1 MSDANLSPHRVEPTR
16 LPAGR
21 VWLLLCISV
30 ALWPRASEAQV
41 RAPIPELTSERVY
54 VIGVDDEYRSLRDEI
69 AHLERASP
77 QTYYVV
83 ILRSAGPGP
92 RATHDYREALV
103 ERWEDQARQ
112 KRLKFD
118 RRRSVIIVVDIENR
132 KIFVWGGE
140 ELRERYGFRDP
151 YIERDLLSH
160 YFYPYAQAG
169 DYAQGLSV
177 LVAQIDRWIA
187 ARDKDLVRQDDAQR
201 IDAGTSEVP
210 DLAKRLPDLRRQADQ
225 KAKAVAALEQA
236 TAAELDRARRSG
248 APLGDILEDWERAR
262 KQAAAARADAGTD
275 DRKALDALT
284 SAEAIMTRVRDE
296 ARVRLDRHRLYT
308 RTVPLALLGA
318 LGLGGLAALG
328 LLYYRKRHLQGIVAE
343 QFQAFRDKAVAL
355 MDQLD
360 ALRQRHKT
368 LPATDPDFT
377 APLSGATLAL
387 YNEVEAD
394 LNRLW
399 DRWLKAMEVWDQAQK
414 LLRAD
419 SGLAI
424 KQAEEAR
431 KLLEE
436 GNIDELIRQSN
447 SCKERLDRLN
457 RGHEQAR
464 DALKA
469 GQRELAALRK
479 SFDQS
484 AEAGL
489 STVSH
494 PKEIETAETLLT
506 TAEGMIPADPIGAEE
521 LIGRSRQALAAATV
535 RPDQKPARPREARP
549 SYAYGPADEVA
560 AAAAKFRSV
569 MARLGFTNLMGLLIR
584 AWIAVWAL
592 ALLIG
597 LLTPLM
603 PLALFILG
611 FVIILAGLWA
621 LWRTVVS
628 WFWFGM

>member
-1 MSDANLSPHRVEPTR
+1 MSDAHLSPHRVEPTR

-54 VIGVDDEYRSLRDEI
+54 VIGVDDAYRSLRDEI
-69 AHLERASP
+69 AQLERASP

-83 ILRSAGPGP
+83 ILRSAGPGR
-92 RATHDYREALV
+92 RATRDYLEALV
-103 ERWEDQARQ
+103 GRWEDQARQ
-112 KRLKFD
+112 ERLKFD
-118 RRRSVIIVVDIENR
+118 RRRSVIIVVDIENK
-132 KIFVWGGE
+132 KIIVSGGE

-151 YIERDLLSH
+151 YIERDLLSQH
-160 YFYPYAQAG
+160 FYPYARAG
-169 DYAQGLSV
+169 DYAQGLRE

-187 ARDKDLVRQDDAQR
+187 ARDKDLVRRREEVEAREAQLRGETRSALAAGRTLRDDARKERDTRTAAGLDVRGLEARSRAVAGDLDAAQR
-201 IDAGTSEVP
+201 IDAGASEAL
-210 DLAKRLPDLRRQADQ
+210 DHAKRLPDLRRQADQ
-225 KAKAVAALEQA
+225 KAKAVTALEQS

-248 APLGDILEDWERAR
+248 ASLGDIEEDWERAR
-262 KQAAAARADAGTD
+262 KQTAAARADAGTD

-328 LLYYRKRHLQGIVAE
+328 LLYYRKRHLQGVVAE
-343 QFQAFRDKAVAL
+343 QFQGFREKAVAL

-360 ALRQRHKT
+360 GLRQRHKT

-414 LLRAD
+414 LIRAG

-436 GNIDELIRQSN
+436 GDIDELIRQSN

-464 DALKA
+464 ARLEGRSARVGRAAEVVRPVRRGRPLDRFPPEGGRDGRDDADHGRGDDPGRPDRRRGAHWSLKA
-469 GQRELAALRK
+469 GPR
-479 SFDQS
+479 
-484 AEAGL
+484 GGHL
-489 STVSH
+489 S
-494 PKEIETAETLLT
+494 PR
-506 TAEGMIPADPIGAEE
+506 PGA
-521 LIGRSRQALAAATV
+521 
-535 RPDQKPARPREARP
+535 
-549 SYAYGPADEVA
+549 GPAQGGA
-560 AAAAKFRSV
+560 
-569 MARLGFTNLMGLLIR
+569 T
-584 AWIAVWAL
+584 
-592 ALLIG
+592 
-597 LLTPLM
+597 
-603 PLALFILG
+603 ILRPG
-611 FVIILAGLWA
+611 
-621 LWRTVVS
+621 
-628 WFWFGM
+628 

>member
-1 MSDANLSPHRVEPTR
+1 M
-16 LPAGR
+16 PAGR

-30 ALWPRASEAQV
+30 ALWPRASDAQV

-69 AHLERASP
+69 AQLERTSP

-83 ILRSAGPGP
+83 ILRSAGPGR
-92 RATHDYREALV
+92 RATRDYLETLV
-103 ERWEDQARQ
+103 GRWEDQARQ

-118 RRRSVIIVVDIENR
+118 RRRSVIIGVDIENK
-132 KIFVWGGE
+132 KIIVLGGE
-140 ELRERYGFRDP
+140 ELQERYGFRDP
-151 YIERDLLSH
+151 YIERDLLSQH
-160 YFYPYAQAG
+160 FYPYARAG
-169 DYAQGLSV
+169 DYAQGLRV

-187 ARDKDLVRQDDAQR
+187 AHDKDLVRQR
-201 IDAGTSEVP
+201 EEV
-210 DLAKRLPDLRRQADQ
+210 
-225 KAKAVAALEQA
+225 E
-236 TAAELDRARRSG
+236 AR
-248 APLGDILEDWERAR
+248 
-262 KQAAAARADAGTD
+262 
-275 DRKALDALT
+275 
-284 SAEAIMTRVRDE
+284 E

-308 RTVPLALLGA
+308 RTVPLALLGT
-318 LGLGGLAALG
+318 LGLGGLAALV
-328 LLYYRKRHLQGIVAE
+328 LLYYRKRHLQGTVAE
-343 QFQAFRDKAVAL
+343 QFKGFREKAVAL

-360 ALRQRHKT
+360 GLRQRHKT

-394 LNRLW
+394 LNGLW

-414 LLRAD
+414 LIRAG

-436 GNIDELIRQSN
+436 GDIDELIRQSN

-489 STVSH
+489 STVSN
-494 PKEIETAETLLT
+494 PKEIATAETMLT
-506 TAEGMIPADPIGAEE
+506 MAEGMIPADPIGAEE
-521 LIGRSRQALAAATV
+521 IIVRSRQALAAATV
-535 RPDQKPARPREARP
+535 RPDQKPTRPRDARP
-549 SYAYGPADEVA
+549 SYGPVDEVA

-569 MARLGFTNLMGLLIR
+569 MARLGFTNLMGFLVR
-584 AWIAVWAL
+584 AWIAVWASL
-592 ALLIG
+592 
-597 LLTPLM
+597 
-603 PLALFILG
+603 
-611 FVIILAGLWA
+611 
-621 LWRTVVS
+621 S
-628 WFWFGM
+628 